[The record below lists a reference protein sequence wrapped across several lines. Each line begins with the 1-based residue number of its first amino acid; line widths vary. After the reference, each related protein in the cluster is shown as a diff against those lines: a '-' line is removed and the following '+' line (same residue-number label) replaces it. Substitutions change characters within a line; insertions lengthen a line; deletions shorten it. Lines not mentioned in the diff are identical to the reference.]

1 MLAAYLLEKT
11 VGTKGSVSV
20 YDTFLRDIE
29 TYFDEV
35 RLLKRGARGSVTL
48 LRHRETGKRYIFR
61 RFTGSA
67 EVYRKLLTVDCP
79 YLPRIEEVAEK
90 DGQVAVL
97 EEYIQGDTLTFLLE
111 GGVLSWP
118 EARRVTEDLCAAL
131 WVLHSMG
138 AVHRDVKDSNV
149 ILRGDQAVLI
159 DFDASRLV
167 KPDGTAD
174 TVVLGTTGY
183 AAPEQFGLSQTDGH
197 ADIYSLGVLLNVMLT
212 GRHPS
217 KQLAGGHAGRVVQR
231 CTMTNPD
238 QRYRSVRELREVL

>member
-1 MLAAYLLEKT
+1 M
-11 VGTKGSVSV
+11 

-67 EVYRKLLTVDCP
+67 EVYRRLLTVDCP

-183 AAPEQFGLSQTDGH
+183 AAPEQFGLSQTDGRT
-197 ADIYSLGVLLNVMLT
+197 DIYSLGVLLNVMLT

>member
-1 MLAAYLLEKT
+1 M
-11 VGTKGSVSV
+11 
-20 YDTFLRDIE
+20 YDTFLREIE
-29 TYFDEV
+29 TYFEPV

-67 EVYRKLLTVDCP
+67 EVYRRLLAVDCP
-79 YLPRIEEVAEK
+79 CLPRIEEVAAQ

-111 GGVLSWP
+111 GGVLPWP
-118 EARRVTEDLCAAL
+118 EARQVTEDVCAAL
-131 WVLHSMG
+131 WVLHTLG

-159 DFDASRLV
+159 DFDASRMV

-174 TVVLGTTGY
+174 TVVLGTSGY
-183 AAPEQFGLSQTDGH
+183 AAPEQFGLSQTDGR

-212 GRHPS
+212 GQHPS
-217 KQLAGGHAGRVVQR
+217 TKLASGHAGRVVRR

-238 QRYRSVRELREVL
+238 QRYQTVRELREAL